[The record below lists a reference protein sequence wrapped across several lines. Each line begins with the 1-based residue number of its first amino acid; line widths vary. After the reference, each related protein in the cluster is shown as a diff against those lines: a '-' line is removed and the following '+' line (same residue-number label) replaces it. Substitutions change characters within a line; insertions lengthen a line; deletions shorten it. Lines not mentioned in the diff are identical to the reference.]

1 MSLDHIRQLLAELG
15 PWQPD
20 DRPAVRCARSILL
33 IARRNDGRLSGAQRM
48 QLVAMGYLQTEGAE

>member
-48 QLVAMGYLQTEGAE
+48 QLVAMG